1 MHQFARSR
9 VTNGTALFVAQ
20 DGRTVWARR
29 LRDVRAKLI
38 EERGGE
44 AALEAYRLDA
54 IRAYATLIIEREAME
69 GRRAAG
75 ESIDVKIY
83 GQLADRCDRLF
94 RRMGP
99 ATVRPGSN
107 GAPAQTWDERLA
119 ARRAAQCD
127 G

>member
-1 MHQFARSR
+1 MHPHARSR
-9 VTNGTALFVAQ
+9 VTNGNALFVKQ

-44 AALEAYRLDA
+44 AALDVARLDA

-75 ESIDVKIY
+75 EAIDVEIY

-99 ATVRPGSN
+99 ATVRPGPT
-107 GAPAQTWDERLA
+107 ADPTDLA
-119 ARRAAQCD
+119 AYIAGARP
-127 G
+127 

>member
-9 VTNGTALFVAQ
+9 VTNGTGLFVQ
-20 DGRTVWARR
+20 HDGRSVWARR

-44 AALEAYRLDA
+44 AALDAVRLDA

-75 ESIDVKIY
+75 EAIDVELY
-83 GQLADRCDRLF
+83 GKLCGHCNRLLT
-94 RRMGP
+94 RIGP
-99 ATVRPGSN
+99 ATVRPG
-107 GAPAQTWDERLA
+107 GAPAQTWDEKLA
-119 ARRAAQCD
+119 ARRAARCA